1 MENTSLLTGNYI
13 FPVQAGNHTLQIV
26 LNGQAQPGIPVTI
39 FPRPS
44 FTNNVKTAANAKS
57 TAETGA
63 QSSTA
68 DKAIIKP
75 QTIAD
80 INRTKNDFPGWP
92 WLVGGVSGFLVVVL
106 AGAALFA
113 VHLRRKS
120 KQQTGG
126 EPTAGLHQGAAGQV
140 AVSSHNRGSEQD
152 ESAKAFPEST
162 ENSGEITGPQA
173 FLWAVQ
179 ETGGPGLEQAPEK
192 TGGFRLNPSFGG
204 RRPRAKGA
212 VGSPML
218 LSRAVQKMRERKSGL
233 SEGEKEKETGGT
245 AGKGGAPGLP
255 SDDMEPPPLTKE
267 TQGLS
272 AEVAEKEA
280 GNKGD
285 SVCGEAGVRNGA
297 TLRAEREDESPNAKG
312 KTDGVSNIEKASE
325 EKQHSFPTIPGQK
338 IGLASP
344 QGAQSSALW
353 SPLTFSAVPSLFTD
367 QPQSRKRRSPK
378 AEPPKPRTPRN
389 RKMSIF
395 APKKVNAPAQKG
407 KVNDREVWSPVRF
420 VSPPVA
426 KPGKI
431 RRTEGR
437 EPRRGDEN
445 AVRETK
451 ARKALVFRPTPLDI
465 PGATGPLRQSALWSP
480 VKTFGQAQPVDM
492 LNVVDAK
499 QGGGVLVAS
508 GKENVAR
515 GRTNQP
521 TRFKSNGESSKPAPA
536 KRVSSQGE
544 KDEAEE
550 ETATPLREEPSLWS
564 PTFNYLMEA
573 EATPQKAK
581 ASSGQVLSDGEGSP
595 HAKKEVTNVGRR
607 LPGRA
612 TLSSTSGAEIAALL
626 QELER
631 RTSGQTPGGQHTLS
645 PYTAYEK
652 LMADDRRKGRNE
664 SRARRSFDS
673 IEMVEETAGRAGELD
688 SLKGDSV
695 SYDVSSA
702 DAGITLSAFVEV

>member
-1 MENTSLLTGNYI
+1 
-13 FPVQAGNHTLQIV
+13 LQIV

-44 FTNNVKTAANAKS
+44 FTSNVKTAAKAKR

-75 QTIAD
+75 QSIAD

-126 EPTAGLHQGAAGQV
+126 EPTASLHQGGEGQV
-140 AVSSHNRGSEQD
+140 AVSSHNPGSEQD

-192 TGGFRLNPSFGG
+192 TGGFRLNPSFGS
-204 RRPRAKGA
+204 RRPRGKGA

-233 SEGEKEKETGGT
+233 SEGEKEKDAGGT
-245 AGKGGAPGLP
+245 AGKGGAESEPGSP
-255 SDDMEPPPLTKE
+255 SDNVEQPPLQKE
-267 TQGLS
+267 TQVLS
-272 AEVAEKEA
+272 AELAEGEKET
-280 GNKGD
+280 GSKGD
-285 SVCGEAGVRNGA
+285 SIRGEAGVRNGA
-297 TLRAEREDESPNAKG
+297 TLRAEKEDESPNAKG
-312 KTDGVSNIEKASE
+312 KTDGVPNIEKASE
-325 EKQHSFPTIPGQK
+325 EKQHSFPAIPGQK

-344 QGAQSSALW
+344 QVAQSSALW

-395 APKKVNAPAQKG
+395 APRKANAPAQKG
-407 KVNDREVWSPVRF
+407 KAKDREVWSPVRF

-437 EPRRGDEN
+437 VETKRGDEN
-445 AVRETK
+445 AVRGTDQP
-451 ARKALVFRPTPLDI
+451 RKALVFRPTPLDI

-480 VKTFGQAQPVDM
+480 VKTFGQAQQVDI
-492 LNVVDAK
+492 LNVVDPK
-499 QGGGVLVAS
+499 QGGCVLVAS
-508 GKENVAR
+508 GKENVAG
-515 GRTNQP
+515 GRTTQP

-536 KRVSSQGE
+536 KRVSSNTGG
-544 KDEAEE
+544 KDEALESEE

-573 EATPQKAK
+573 EATPKKAK

-595 HAKKEVTNVGRR
+595 QAKKEMTRVGRR

-631 RTSGQTPGGQHTLS
+631 RTSGQTHTLS

-652 LMADDRRKGRNE
+652 LMADERRKGRNE
-664 SRARRSFDS
+664 SRARLSFDS
-673 IEMVEETAGRAGELD
+673 IEMAEETAGRALRAGELD
-688 SLKGDSV
+688 SAKGVSV
-695 SYDVSSA
+695 SFDVSSA
-702 DAGITLSAFVEV
+702 DAGVTLSAFVKV